1 MGGTDC
7 GDNGM
12 QETISNLKRD
22 GIGMK
27 SQEIVAAK
35 HSGPARVLRADN
47 YNPRYIYIYIIYIV
61 DDLRT
66 MI

>member
-1 MGGTDC
+1 MRWGEMGGTDC
-7 GDNGM
+7 SDNGM

-22 GIGMK
+22 GIGMN

-47 YNPRYIYIYIIYIV
+47 YNPR
-61 DDLRT
+61 
-66 MI
+66 